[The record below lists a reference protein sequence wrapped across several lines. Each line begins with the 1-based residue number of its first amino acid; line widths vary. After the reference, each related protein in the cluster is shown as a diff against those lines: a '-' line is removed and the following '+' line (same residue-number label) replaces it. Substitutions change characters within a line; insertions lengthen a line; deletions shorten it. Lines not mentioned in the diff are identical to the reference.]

1 MTHVEGCSNP
11 SCQFAGDYYDD
22 NPWSVIRLQKQAQET
37 SLARKIFSTYTSHT
51 YARIAPKISW
61 PASAFFK
68 SMAPRNSREFDLV
81 LSSLVYAED
90 EVAIREIRKLA
101 GMNTI
106 VMHPEP
112 FNVPVL
118 TAMAEHLIN
127 DLGAL
132 PGALIVSSVGSDI
145 LQDKRSEF
153 SYVAPTDPDEIEQGH
168 LGTMFDGYA
177 GRIPVYS
184 DFYRA
189 PGTQVLDA
197 DEIYMVGR
205 PADMGYFVETTPLF
219 QHRDSVSTDFFVV
232 CKSAFVKA
240 VRV

>member
-1 MTHVEGCSNP
+1 MTSVEGCSNP
-11 SCQFAGDYYDD
+11 SCQFAGDYDD
-22 NPWSVIRLQKQAQET
+22 DRPWSVIMLQRRAHEM
-37 SLARKIFSTYTSHT
+37 SLARKIFSTYNSHT

-61 PASAFFK
+61 PASSFFK
-68 SMAPRNSREFDLV
+68 SMAPTNPREFDLV
-81 LSSLVYAED
+81 LSALVYAED
-90 EVAIREIRKLA
+90 EVAVRELRKLV
-101 GMNTI
+101 GMGTT
-106 VMHPEP
+106 VMHTEP

-153 SYVAPTDPDEIEQGH
+153 SYVAPKDPEEIENGY

-189 PGTQVLDA
+189 PGTQALDA

-219 QHRDSVSTDFFVV
+219 QHRDSVTTDFFVV
-232 CKSAFVKA
+232 CKHAFVKA